1 MKNLYNESKLADAN
15 LLMDL
20 SMNVS
25 NCELHTEYRITGVHA
40 KEADMKDFLFT
51 LGCYPGERIV
61 LISRLPSMY
70 VVDIKNSRYSI
81 DEDLAEAICLRKP
94 ELEGQPNHLE
104 RVV

>member
-40 KEADMKDFLFT
+40 KEADMKDFL
-51 LGCYPGERIV
+51 LHWGVSGKSV
-61 LISRLPSMY
+61 LCWVYRAVS
-70 VVDIKNSRYSI
+70 
-81 DEDLAEAICLRKP
+81 
-94 ELEGQPNHLE
+94 
-104 RVV
+104 